1 MGRPRKAPLYVLEHG
16 IEVIGEY
23 PPNKRCKYWRVRLRP
38 HPFFPGVREVFG
50 GICVHR
56 SRAILA
62 SKLGRALT
70 PSDHAHHSNEHKEQ
84 DTADNLELLT
94 ATEHNRH
101 HKVGTKHSHQSKKQ
115 TSATLKA
122 LYAAGQRKA
131 APQTGSS
138 NGCAK
143 LTDDQVLAI
152 KCSTEPTKTL
162 VARYGV
168 SRTTVKQIRN
178 GSIWRHLK

>member
-1 MGRPRKAPLYVLEHG
+1 MGRPPKPPLYVLPHG

-23 PPNKRCKYWRVRLRP
+23 PPNKHCKYWRVRLRP

-50 GICVHR
+50 GIYVHR
-56 SRAILA
+56 SRAVLA

-70 PSDHAHHSNEHKEQ
+70 PTDHAHHGNELKDH
-84 DTADNLELLT
+84 DTAENLELLS
-94 ATEHNRH
+94 ASEHNRH
-101 HKVGTKHSHQSKKQ
+101 HKVGAKHSLASRQK
-115 TSATLKA
+115 TSETLKA
-122 LYAAGQRKA
+122 LYASGQRDA
-131 APQTGSS
+131 APLHGSS

-143 LTDDQVLAI
+143 LTDAQALAI
-152 KCSTEPTKTL
+152 KFSTESTKTL

>member
-1 MGRPRKAPLYVLEHG
+1 MGRPPKPPLYVLPHG

-23 PPNKRCKYWRVRLRP
+23 RPNKLCKYWRVRLRP

-50 GICVHR
+50 GIYVHR
-56 SRAILA
+56 SRAVLA

-70 PSDHAHHSNEHKEQ
+70 PKDHAHHENEQKEQ
-84 DTADNLELLT
+84 DTTDNLELLT
-94 ATEHNRH
+94 AADHNRH
-101 HKVGTKHSHQSKKQ
+101 HKTGSKHSDKSKRQ
-115 TSATLKA
+115 TSATLKK
-122 LYAAGQRKA
+122 LYASGQRKA
-131 APQTGSS
+131 APSRGCT

-143 LTDDQVLAI
+143 LTEAQAKEI
-152 KCSTEPTKTL
+152 KYSTEPTKTL

-178 GSIWRHLK
+178 GSIWSHLT